1 MIVLLS
7 HSILMN
13 LKNAFFFILFE
24 QKCLFISVLLFDY
37 STQLLNFKNAHHVT
51 LIETLCSALYVL
63 QCIHN
68 KTNLYI

>member
-13 LKNAFFFILFE
+13 LKNAFFILFE

-51 LIETLCSALYVL
+51 LIETLWCFVCAAMCT
-63 QCIHN
+63 Q
-68 KTNLYI
+68 